1 MRLQMHATDP
11 ERLEIRLGAIQSK
24 GCVRIPA
31 TLNTFIDR
39 HAILDADYEQ
49 AMASG
54 QTFWVLS
61 KTSQPTPWSGR
72 YLVIIDSERTSRPSW
87 SPLRRRR

>member
-1 MRLQMHATDP
+1 MFHSPVT
-11 ERLEIRLGAIQSK
+11 K
-24 GCVRIPA
+24 GCIRIPA

-49 AMASG
+49 AMAGG

-61 KTSQPTPWSGR
+61 KTREPTPRAGGWHAH
-72 YLVIIDSERTSRPSW
+72 
-87 SPLRRRR
+87 